1 MDISDLSGTIKAKSD
16 QLNADDLIAGPI
28 TIQVECITRVND
40 PKQPIN
46 IYYYGCENKP
56 FKPCLTVRR
65 ILIALW
71 GKDGSQWTDRLMN
84 LYVDA
89 TVSFGSQKNIGGIR
103 VNAVSHINSAATI
116 SLTVRRGMKQHFV
129 IHPIPLEN
137 NQQLTTKESK

>member
-1 MDISDLSGTIKAKSD
+1 MDILDLSGTIKAKSD
-16 QLNADDLIAGPI
+16 QLNADDLVVGPMMV
-28 TIQVECITRVND
+28 QVEGITRVSD
-40 PKQPIN
+40 PKQPIH
-46 IYYYGCENKP
+46 IYYYGCEGKP

-71 GKDGSQWTDRLMN
+71 GKDGSQWTGRLMN

-129 IHPIPLEN
+129 IQPINLEN
-137 NQQLTTKESK
+137 NQT

>member
-1 MDISDLSGTIKAKSD
+1 MRLNSMDILDLSGTIKAKSD
-16 QLNADDLIAGPI
+16 QLNADDLVVGPMMV
-28 TIQVECITRVND
+28 QVEGITRVSD
-40 PKQPIN
+40 PKQPIH
-46 IYYYGCENKP
+46 IYYYGCEGKP

-71 GKDGSQWTDRLMN
+71 GKDGSQWTGRLMN

-129 IHPIPLEN
+129 IQPINLEN
-137 NQQLTTKESK
+137 NQT

>member
-28 TIQVECITRVND
+28 TIQVEGITRVSD
-40 PKQPIN
+40 PKQPIH
-46 IYYYGCENKP
+46 IYYYGCEGKP

-71 GKDGSQWTDRLMN
+71 GKDGSQWANRFMN

-89 TVSFGSQKNIGGIR
+89 SVSFGSQKNIGGLR
-103 VNAVSHINSAATI
+103 VNAVSHIVSAATI

-129 IHPIPLEN
+129 IQPIPLEN
-137 NQQLTTKESK
+137 NQQLNGE

>member
-1 MDISDLSGTIKAKSD
+1 MDISDLSGTIKSKSD
-16 QLNADDLIAGPI
+16 QLNADDLIAGQI
-28 TIQVECITRVND
+28 TIQVEGITRVSD
-40 PKQPIN
+40 PKQPIH
-46 IYYYGCENKP
+46 IYYYGCEGKP

-89 TVSFGSQKNIGGIR
+89 SVSFGSQKNIGGIR

-129 IHPIPLEN
+129 IQPIPLEN
-137 NQQLTTKESK
+137 NQQLTNKG